1 MKSRRHAL
9 AAIVGVAVA
18 AAVPGLAAAQQYP
31 DKAIKI
37 VVPYPAGGTTD
48 VLGRAIGAKLQERWG
63 QPVVIENRAGGGGT
77 IGSAVVAKSPPDG
90 YTLVLGT
97 IGSHGVNY
105 ALNEK
110 LAYHPLKDFVGV
122 IPIATVPNVLVVRTD
137 TPYKTLADLLA
148 AARAQPGKLTHGSTG
163 IGASPHLSLEV
174 LKMMGKVDITD
185 VRYKGSA
192 PVMVDLL
199 GGQVTMAFDGVATA
213 ISHIEAGKLRPLA
226 VSSKDRVAALPNVPS
241 ISESLPGFDVAA
253 WYGFWAPAGTPPAI
267 VQRLNREIDA
277 ILRLPDIQE
286 RMSKAGASL
295 MGGTVDEFA
304 AMHKREFDRWV
315 KFIKDT
321 GIRTD

>member
-1 MKSRRHAL
+1 MNSRRHAL
-9 AAIVGVAVA
+9 GAIVVAALA
-18 AAVPGLAAAQQYP
+18 AAVSGTAFAQQYP
-31 DKAIKI
+31 DKPIKI

-77 IGSAVVAKSPPDG
+77 LGSAMVAKSPPDG
-90 YTLVLGT
+90 YTIVLGT

-105 ALNEK
+105 ALNDK

-122 IPIATVPNVLVVRTD
+122 IPISTVPNVLVVRTD
-137 TPYKTLADLLA
+137 TPYKTLADLLG

-174 LKMMGKVDITD
+174 LKMMAKVDITD

-192 PVMVDLL
+192 PAMVDLL
-199 GGQVTMAFDGVATA
+199 GGQVTMAFDGVATS
-213 ISHIEAGKLRPLA
+213 IPHIEAGKLRPLA

-241 ISESLPGFDVAA
+241 ISESLPGYDVAA
-253 WYGFWAPAGTPPAI
+253 WYGFWAPAGTPAAI
-267 VQRLNREIDA
+267 VQKLNREVDT
-277 ILRLPDIQE
+277 ILRLPDIQD
-286 RMSKAGASL
+286 RMAKAGASL
-295 MGGTVDEFA
+295 MGGSVEEFA